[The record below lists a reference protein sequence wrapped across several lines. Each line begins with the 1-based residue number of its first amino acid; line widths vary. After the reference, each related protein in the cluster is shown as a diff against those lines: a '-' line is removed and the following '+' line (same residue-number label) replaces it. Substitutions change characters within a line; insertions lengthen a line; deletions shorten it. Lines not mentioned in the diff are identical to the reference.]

1 MVVAI
6 FSPQKFFYK
15 RGRKKNSSW
24 ITDHSCCESWV
35 CMMLISS
42 RWAHSVVIT
51 FKLPAR
57 LVWFLVDHCFCLWQH
72 SQSLLAHSGSVAM
85 EFNYENNYLLSFCF
99 LTCLF
104 IHLVFTLMAFS
115 LTHSLT
121 KYDLP
126 ALISFIWLLDHFEV
140 ICTSL
145 LLIIGL
151 SLAHSIATGLLTIPV
166 FQSCKFFDKK

>member
-1 MVVAI
+1 MHTAHWYVMITVLPMMVITFVHVQSVIMVVAI
-6 FSPQKFFYK
+6 FLPQKFFYK

-104 IHLVFTLMAFS
+104 IHLVFTLMAIS
-115 LTHSLT
+115 LTHSLNMT
-121 KYDLP
+121 CQHLFH
-126 ALISFIWLLDHFEV
+126 SFDY
-140 ICTSL
+140 
-145 LLIIGL
+145 LIIL
-151 SLAHSIATGLLTIPV
+151 RSFVHLCS
-166 FQSCKFFDKK
+166 